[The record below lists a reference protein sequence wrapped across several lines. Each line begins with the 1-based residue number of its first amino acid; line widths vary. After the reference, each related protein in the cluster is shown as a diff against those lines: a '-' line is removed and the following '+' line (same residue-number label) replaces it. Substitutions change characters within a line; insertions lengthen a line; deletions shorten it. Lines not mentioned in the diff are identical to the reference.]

1 MLLYIIRHG
10 HPDYETDTLT
20 ELGRLQA
27 EAVGKR
33 IAKSKIDRIYTSP
46 MGRARL
52 TASPAARMTGLP
64 IAIEEWTHEIGREKT
79 TTFPDGKKKSITL
92 VPNIYLRENGAWD
105 IPYDEALTAP
115 GFNTIAEKLSP
126 TLDYIDRS
134 GRDFLER
141 LGYREENG
149 VYRILRPNKER
160 VALFC
165 HAAFMRAWLSTL
177 LHIPKHMMWAD
188 FAITHT
194 GVTILEFRN
203 YKSGLTAPKVLCFSD
218 MSHLYAAGMD
228 MIHDNA
234 IRL

>member
-1 MLLYIIRHG
+1 MLLYLIRHG
-10 HPDYETDTLT
+10 DPDYPTNTLT
-20 ELGRLQA
+20 LRGMFQA

-33 IAKSKIDRIYTSP
+33 MADAGIDRIFSSP

-52 TASPAARMTGLP
+52 TASPAARLTGLP
-64 IAIEEWTHEIGREKT
+64 IEIEEWTHEIGKEKN
-79 TTFPDGKKKSITL
+79 TTFPDGKRKSISL

-105 IPYDEALTAP
+105 IPYDQTLTAP
-115 GFNTIAEKLSP
+115 GFDTIAEKIRP
-126 TLDYIDRS
+126 TFDYIDQS

-149 VYRILRPNKER
+149 VYRILQPTHER

-194 GVTILEFRN
+194 GVTVLEFRHH
-203 YKSGLTAPKVLCFSD
+203 KSGFTAPKCLCLSD
-218 MSHLYAAGMD
+218 ISHLYAAGMD
-228 MIHDNA
+228 TVYDNR